1 MLLEKVKKEGI
12 VMIDGEFYRLVGDY
26 SEVQTKYDYEFQ
38 HVENDKDTFM
48 LSTYDLITK
57 LRNSWK
63 IVET

>member
-1 MLLEKVKKEGI
+1 
-12 VMIDGEFYRLVGDY
+12 MIDGEFYRLVGDY